1 MLAEAEHGSAGDDDE
16 VVDADRARLVAGA
29 GQRLLDAPL
38 LRACVVRL
46 DLLLFEH
53 K

>member
-16 VVDADRARLVAGA
+16 VVDADRARLVAGT

-38 LRACVVRL
+38 LRARVVRL